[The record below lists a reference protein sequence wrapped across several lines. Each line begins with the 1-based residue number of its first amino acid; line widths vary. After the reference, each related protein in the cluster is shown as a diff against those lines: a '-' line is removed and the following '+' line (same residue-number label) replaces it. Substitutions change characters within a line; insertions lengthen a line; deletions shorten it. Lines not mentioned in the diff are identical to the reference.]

1 MRYGYARVS
10 TRDQNI
16 GAQITALQQAGCT
29 TIIRDDG
36 ISGVTIAKRPAL
48 VKLRKKLRPGDQL
61 VVCALDRL
69 ARSMKDLMTMV
80 QEFKDGEVQFRSLK
94 EDINTGSAGGRLIF
108 HVFAALAE
116 FEHDMIVER
125 TRAGM
130 ANARANGRRP
140 GPKVKLDAH
149 DLAIA
154 RDLIEAGKHTR
165 EQIAHTLKVNRSTLY
180 WALRNSP
187 AMPQRRRGR

>member
-10 TRDQNI
+10 TKEQNI
-16 GAQITALQQAGCT
+16 GAQVTALKQAGCEK
-29 TIIRDDG
+29 IVQDDG
-36 ISGVTIAKRPAL
+36 ISGVTISKRPAL
-48 VKLRKKLRPGDQL
+48 VRLRKKLQPGDQL

-80 QEFKDGEVQFRSLK
+80 QEFKQGEVAFRSLK
-94 EDINTGSAGGRLIF
+94 EDINTASAGGRLIF

-130 ANARANGRRP
+130 ANARANGKRP
-140 GPKVKLDAH
+140 GPPIKLDRR

-154 RDLIEAGKHTR
+154 RDLIAAGDRTR
-165 EQIAHTLKVNRSTLY
+165 ADIAHTLKVDRATLY
-180 WALRNSP
+180 RALRND
-187 AMPQRRRGR
+187 RNTKL